1 MFSLSN
7 GKRSSV
13 SNRETGP
20 AVNGKGPL
28 AAIGSAART
37 GNSGWQIDNTACA
50 GYGIFDFNWIISPST
65 ANLPCP

>member
-13 SNRETGP
+13 SNRETGT
-20 AVNGKGPL
+20 AVNGKGPI

-37 GNSGWQIDNTACA
+37 GNSGWRIHHPACA
-50 GYGIFDFNWIISPST
+50 GYGIFDFN
-65 ANLPCP
+65 